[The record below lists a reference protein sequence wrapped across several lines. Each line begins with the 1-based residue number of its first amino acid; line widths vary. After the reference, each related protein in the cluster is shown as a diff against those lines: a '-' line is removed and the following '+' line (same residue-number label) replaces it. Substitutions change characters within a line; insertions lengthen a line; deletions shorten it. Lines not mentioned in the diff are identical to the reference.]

1 MPDDPYIEH
10 FRRKVLRS
18 EIDPDIAEAQ
28 IAAYL
33 ERGSA
38 IREPRRHT
46 LEDVPRPKP
55 AKHSGETVRRIGA
68 KVS

>member
-1 MPDDPYIEH
+1 MITDPYIEH

-28 IAAYL
+28 IAAYR

-38 IREPRRHT
+38 TREPRRHT
-46 LEDVPRPKP
+46 LEDVPRPRP
-55 AKHSGETVRRIGA
+55 AKHSGETIRRIGV